1 MDQLPIVKTALLE
14 HFEDQ
19 EVPLYEVDGAM
30 YLAGEDLGQML
41 GLADPNS
48 IRKIFER
55 NRDELSPHTCR
66 VKMTRQEGCVN
77 LTRPSTQ
84 GGDKMTR
91 PSRSTRSGGP
101 QKTRLYSEV
110 GCYLVTMFAKTKKAR
125 QVRVWLASLPQ
136 RLRKAAPLASNQ
148 TTPAGGSMLETLERE
163 FYHGVG
169 HALRI
174 FVELN
179 ATRMDISRLLSVI
192 RWRVLGLPQVE
203 VAKMVGL
210 SLFTMQKYEK
220 LLRDHGIVFPREKE
234 LAPVSGY
241 SIGKMLMQAYKER
254 GRRGTG
260 PYLKRIK

>member
-19 EVPLYEVDGAM
+19 EVPLYELNGEM
-30 YLAGEDLGQML
+30 FLAGEDLGRIL
-41 GLADPNS
+41 GLADPRNAV
-48 IRKIFER
+48 RKIHNR
-55 NRDELSPHTCR
+55 NKDELETHSRATKLVARDGRP
-66 VKMTRQEGCVN
+66 RQ
-77 LTRPSTQ
+77 
-84 GGDKMTR
+84 
-91 PSRSTRSGGP
+91 
-101 QKTRLYSEV
+101 TRLYSEI

-125 QVRVWLASLPQ
+125 QVRAWLASLPQ